1 MEKEYKTMS
10 FGTTSLKIDT
20 GKNQLFPQG
29 VNVKAH
35 VDMDTGEVKLFID
48 PEDLKK
54 LKWRHLLSIHSHL
67 RNT

>member
-20 GKNQLFPQG
+20 GKNQFFPQG

-48 PEDLKK
+48 SEDLKK
-54 LKWRHLLSIHSHL
+54 LK
-67 RNT
+67 

>member
-20 GKNQLFPQG
+20 GKNQFFPQG

-48 PEDLKK
+48 SEDLKK
-54 LKWRHLLSIHSHL
+54 LKWRHLLSIRGHL